1 MELHIPSFQV
11 LFTFLLVFLMVI
23 ISLKRSKAK
32 KSNRKSIPGPW
43 KLPLIGNLHQIASSR
58 PHKILRDLARKHGP
72 MMHLQLGEI
81 STIVVSSPEIAKE
94 IMKTHDIIFAYR
106 PALVVLKITT
116 NNYKDIAFAPY
127 GNYWRQ
133 LRKICTAELLSIKRV
148 QSFRSIREEE
158 VFNLIKM
165 IHESDGKPIN
175 LSEKI
180 FTMTYGITARAAF
193 GKKCKDEEAFIS
205 NITELTKLSSGFCVA
220 DFYPSVE
227 VLKHFSGLRL
237 KVKKLHQDNDRIFE
251 NIIHEHK
258 ERRTRAK
265 GRDEEAEEDLV
276 DVLLRLQEQDEFPLA
291 DNDIKSVLFDIFSA
305 GSETSSTT
313 VEWAMSQM
321 LKNPRV
327 MREAQA
333 EVRQVFEGKG
343 NVDETGLNELKYLKA
358 VIKETLRL
366 NPSVP
371 FLLPRECN
379 QTCEINGYEVVAK
392 TRVLINAWAI
402 GRDPGYW
409 PEAERFYPE
418 RFLHSS
424 IDYKGTNF
432 EFIPF
437 GAGRRICPGIL
448 FAEPNVQLPL
458 AQLLFHFDWKLPNG
472 IKQENLDMT
481 EVFGLSMKRNDDLI
495 LVSTPYHASTIV

>member
-23 ISLKRSKAK
+23 KSLKRSKGK
-32 KSNRKSIPGPW
+32 NTTRKSIPGPW

-106 PALVVLKITT
+106 PALVVPKITT
-116 NNYKDIAFAPY
+116 YNYKDIAFAPY

-133 LRKICTAELLSIKRV
+133 VRKICTTELLSTKRV

-165 IHESDGKPIN
+165 IHKNDGRPIN

-205 NITELTKLSSGFCVA
+205 NFTELTKLSSGFCVA

-227 VLKHFSGLRL
+227 VLKLFSGLRL

-291 DNDIKSVLFDIFSA
+291 DNDIKSVILDIFGA
-305 GSETSSTT
+305 GSETSSAT
-313 VEWAMSQM
+313 VEWVMSQM

-333 EVRQVFEGKG
+333 EVRRVFEGKG
-343 NVDETGLNELKYLKA
+343 TVDEPCLNELKYLKA

-366 NPSVP
+366 NPSAP
-371 FLLPRECN
+371 FLLPRECS
-379 QTCEINGYEVVAK
+379 QTCEINGYEIVAK

-418 RFLHSS
+418 RFLNSS
-424 IDYKGTNF
+424 IDYMGTNF

-448 FAEPNVQLPL
+448 FAEPNVQLLL

-481 EVFGLSMKRNDDLI
+481 EAFGLTMKRNDDLV